1 MKHLWM
7 RLSKREKMIV
17 SVALLIF
24 VLLLARYLVLN
35 PYLAHRAWVAGELE
49 VRERQLEN
57 NRRYLNRREE
67 IQSQIGA
74 LKTELTELEASL
86 LEGDT
91 PPVIASALQE
101 KVRSIASQEGVQIV
115 ATRVLNP
122 EPVGAF
128 LRVPIQVEVDGA
140 MEQVASLIRGIDTGP
155 QLLVVNEITIRSL
168 SPRVNRR
175 RRRARERQT
184 TSGGVRASMVI
195 SGFSRSSKGSEQS
208 KPSPQG

>member
-1 MKHLWM
+1 MKHLWS
-7 RLSKREKMIV
+7 RLSKREKIIV
-17 SVALLIF
+17 TAALVVF
-24 VLLLARYLVLN
+24 VLLLARFLVLN
-35 PYLAHRAWVAGELE
+35 PYLAHRARVAEELE
-49 VRERQLEN
+49 VRARQLEN
-57 NRRYLNRREE
+57 NRRYLNRQEE
-67 IQSQIGA
+67 IQSQIGT
-74 LKTELTELEASL
+74 LKKELAELEASL

-175 RRRARERQT
+175 RRRRQERQT

-195 SGFSRSSKGSEQS
+195 SGFSRSSNGSEPA